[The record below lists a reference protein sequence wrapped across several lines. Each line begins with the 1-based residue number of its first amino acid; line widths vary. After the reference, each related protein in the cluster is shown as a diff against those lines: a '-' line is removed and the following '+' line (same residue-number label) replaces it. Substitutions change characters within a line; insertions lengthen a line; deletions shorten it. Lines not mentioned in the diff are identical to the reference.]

1 MKRAPEDGHGG
12 GVGEDDELRFYWR
25 GRGVKEGGGS
35 IDRFIFCLLFF
46 LGISLSLSLSFS
58 FEPRRERGTER
69 RRRPRKRI
77 ERERERERE
86 RKREATKMAAQ
97 IGRFQL

>member
-25 GRGVKEGGGS
+25 GRGVKEGGS

-46 LGISLSLSLSFS
+46 LGISLSLSLFL
-58 FEPRRERGTER
+58 F
-69 RRRPRKRI
+69 
-77 ERERERERE
+77 
-86 RKREATKMAAQ
+86 
-97 IGRFQL
+97 